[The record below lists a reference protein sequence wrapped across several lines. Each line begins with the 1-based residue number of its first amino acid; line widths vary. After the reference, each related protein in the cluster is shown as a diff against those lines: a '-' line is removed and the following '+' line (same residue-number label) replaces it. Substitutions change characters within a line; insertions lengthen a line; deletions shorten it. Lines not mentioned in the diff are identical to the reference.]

1 MSRENV
7 ETIRRWVDAF
17 NAGGLEA
24 VMERYW
30 HEHIEMLDPESLPDA
45 GRHVG
50 KEAVRRRVES
60 FFEVGWDG
68 EFRIEQ
74 LIDAGDE
81 VVMTCTVGG
90 RTPVGDMPYETSWT
104 AVLLVEDGKVRRM
117 RQYFTSEEAL
127 ESVSLASSA

>member
-17 NAGGLEA
+17 NTGGLGA

-30 HEHIEMLDPESLPDA
+30 HEDIEMFDPVGLPDA
-45 GRHVG
+45 DRHVG

-60 FFEVGWDG
+60 FFEIGWDG
-68 EFRIEQ
+68 EFQVDE

-81 VVMTCTVGG
+81 VVMTCTVSG
-90 RTPVGDMPYETSWT
+90 RAPAGDMPYETGWT

-117 RQYFTSEEAL
+117 RQYFAIDEAL
-127 ESVSLASSA
+127 EVLGLAA